1 MRKLLC
7 LLAVACVAYLWSAAA
22 AAQTKI
28 EWSDNCAQADPD
40 YTLQVGDR
48 PAHSFGLSQIKCQP
62 SKPVEIGA
70 DKGKEAVATIAS
82 DSSGGKSRE
91 HGVYVLTLESGDKVS
106 LPFQGTI
113 ALKDGK
119 PTGSRGT
126 WTFAEGTGKLKEIK
140 GKGTFH
146 CSPAPSGGGWSCG
159 GEGQYELA
167 K

>member
-1 MRKLLC
+1 MRNLGC
-7 LLAVACVAYLWSAAA
+7 LLAVAGAALLWSAGA

-28 EWSDNCAQADPD
+28 EWSDSCGKADPD
-40 YTLQVGDR
+40 YNVPVGDH
-48 PAHSFGLSQIKCQP
+48 PGHSLGLSQVKCQA
-62 SKPVEIGA
+62 SKPVDIGG
-70 DKGKEAVATIAS
+70 DKGKEAVATIAT
-82 DSSGGKSRE
+82 DASGEKSHER
-91 HGVYVLTLESGDKVS
+91 GVYVITLESGDKAF

-126 WTFAEGTGKLKEIK
+126 WTFSGGTGKLKGIT

-146 CSPAPSGGGWSCG
+146 CSPGADGWSCS
-159 GEGQYELA
+159 GEGEYELA

>member
-1 MRKLLC
+1 MGKLCC
-7 LLAVACVAYLWSAAA
+7 LLAAASAACLWSAGA

-28 EWSDNCAQADPD
+28 EWSDSCGKGEPD
-40 YTLQVGDR
+40 YTVQVGDH
-48 PAHSFGLSQIKCQP
+48 PGHSFGLTQVKCQP

-70 DKGKEAVATIAS
+70 DKGKEAVATFAT
-82 DSSGGKSRE
+82 DSSGNKSHE
-91 HGVYVLTLESGDKVS
+91 HGVYVLTLDSGDKAF

-126 WTFAEGTGKLKEIK
+126 WSFAGGTGKLKGIK
-140 GKGTFH
+140 GKGTFQ
-146 CSPAPSGGGWSCG
+146 CSPAGDGWSCR
-159 GEGQYELA
+159 GEGEYALA